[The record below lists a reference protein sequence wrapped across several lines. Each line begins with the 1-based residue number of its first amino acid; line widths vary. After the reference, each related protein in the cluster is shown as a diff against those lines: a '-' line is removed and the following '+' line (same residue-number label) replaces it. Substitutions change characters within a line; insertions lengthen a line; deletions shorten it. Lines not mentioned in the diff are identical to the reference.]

1 VAEKF
6 ATVDDYI
13 GSFPPDV
20 RAILR
25 EVRSTILKVV
35 PSAEETISYQ
45 MPSVVLDGRH
55 LVYFA
60 AWKHHV
66 GLYPIPAADGA
77 FERELAPYRASKG
90 TVRFPLGQPVPYG
103 LVERMVALLVAQ
115 RGDSRG

>member
-13 GSFPPDV
+13 GSFPTGV
-20 RAILR
+20 QTILQ

-35 PSAEETISYQ
+35 PTSVETISYQ
-45 MPSVVLDGRH
+45 MPTVMLGGRY

-66 GLYPIPAADGA
+66 GLYPVPAADGA

-90 TVRFPLGQPVPYG
+90 TVRFPLGQPIPYD
-103 LVERMVALLVAQ
+103 LIERVVALLVAQ
-115 RGDSRG
+115 RADTLG